1 MGQEFTHLDDQGRA
15 RMVDVSGK
23 QESVR
28 IARVRAEVLLNAET
42 MRLLVHKALPKGEV
56 LGTARIAGVLA
67 AKRTAEL
74 IPLCHPLPLDFADVT
89 FDIDEAAGMV
99 RIEAE
104 ARTSARTGV
113 EMEALVA
120 AQMAAATIYDMC
132 KAVQKDIRIT
142 NCRLVYKSGGK
153 SGLFQA
159 E

>member
-1 MGQEFTHLDDQGRA
+1 MSQEFSHLDADGRA

-23 QESVR
+23 AESVR
-28 IARVRAEVLLNAET
+28 TARVRAEVLLNAET
-42 MRLLVHKALPKGEV
+42 MRLLVQKALPKGEV
-56 LGTARIAGVLA
+56 LGTARIAGILA
-67 AKRTAEL
+67 AKRTFEL
-74 IPLCHPLPLDFADVT
+74 IPLCHPLPLDFADVS
-89 FDIDEAAGMV
+89 FDIDEAAGIV

-113 EMEALVA
+113 EMEALLA
-120 AQMAAATIYDMC
+120 AQVAAATIYDMC

>member
-1 MGQEFTHLDDQGRA
+1 MGKDFSHLDAEGRA

-23 QESVR
+23 DESVR
-28 IARVRAEVLLNAET
+28 VARVRAEVQLNAET
-42 MRLLVHKALPKGEV
+42 MRLLVQKALPKGEV
-56 LGTARIAGVLA
+56 LGTARIAGILA
-67 AKRTAEL
+67 AKRTFEL
-74 IPLCHPLPLDFADVT
+74 IPLCHPLPLDFADVS
-89 FDIDEAAGMV
+89 FDIDEAANIV

-113 EMEALVA
+113 EMEALIA
-120 AQMAAATIYDMC
+120 AQVAAATIYDMC

-142 NCRLVYKSGGK
+142 NCRLVFKSGGK

>member
-1 MGQEFTHLDDQGRA
+1 MGKDFSHLDAEGRA

-23 QESVR
+23 DESVR
-28 IARVRAEVLLNAET
+28 VAKVRAEVQLNAET
-42 MRLLVHKALPKGEV
+42 MRLLVQKALPKGEV
-56 LGTARIAGVLA
+56 LGTARIAGILA
-67 AKRTAEL
+67 AKRTFEL
-74 IPLCHPLPLDFADVT
+74 IPLCHPLPLDFADVS
-89 FDIDEAAGMV
+89 FDIDEAAGLV

-113 EMEALVA
+113 EMEALIA
-120 AQMAAATIYDMC
+120 AQVAAATIYDMC

-142 NCRLVYKSGGK
+142 NCRLVFKSGGK

>member
-1 MGQEFTHLDDQGRA
+1 MEQDFTHLDAEGRA

-23 QESVR
+23 VPTVR
-28 IARVRAEVLLNAET
+28 IARVKASVVLNAET
-42 MRLLVHKALPKGEV
+42 MRLLVQKALPKGEV
-56 LGTARIAGVLA
+56 LGTARVAGILA
-67 AKRTAEL
+67 AKRTADL

-89 FDIDEAAGMV
+89 FDIDEAACTIG
-99 RIEAE
+99 ITAE

-120 AQMAAATIYDMC
+120 AQIAAATIYDMC

-142 NCRLVYKSGGK
+142 DCRLVYKSGGK
-153 SGLFQA
+153 SGLFEA